1 MEKTF
6 ASQTDSM
13 GFGERVSLSGKKQVD
28 TVIFDLGNVLV
39 FHDNAQL
46 FRTFGM
52 HAGIPGDDF
61 SRLVPASLWGA
72 IHSGQLDG
80 EGIRREICRV
90 LGVDLSEEQFRRDWN
105 SHFKVNREILPLVE
119 SLIGQVKVLL
129 LSNTNAIHMA
139 YLIEELPILQRFD
152 DLVLSHEVK
161 KMKPDPAIF
170 EEALRRAGSVASRT
184 AFFDDV
190 PEFVE
195 AAKKVG
201 LRAYVFRNVEELAAQ
216 LEELGL
222 R

>member
-1 MEKTF
+1 M
-6 ASQTDSM
+6 
-13 GFGERVSLSGKKQVD
+13 
-28 TVIFDLGNVLV
+28 
-39 FHDNAQL
+39 
-46 FRTFGM
+46 
-52 HAGIPGDDF
+52 
-61 SRLVPASLWGA
+61 
-72 IHSGQLDG
+72 
-80 EGIRREICRV
+80 
-90 LGVDLSEEQFRRDWN
+90 
-105 SHFKVNREILPLVE
+105 
-119 SLIGQVKVLL
+119 L

-139 YLIEELPILQRFD
+139 YLMGELPLLRRFD

-170 EEALRRAGSVASRT
+170 EEALRRAGSVPART

-201 LRAYVFRNVEELAAQ
+201 LRAYVFRSVDELAVQ

>member
-1 MEKTF
+1 
-6 ASQTDSM
+6 
-13 GFGERVSLSGKKQVD
+13 
-28 TVIFDLGNVLV
+28 
-39 FHDNAQL
+39 
-46 FRTFGM
+46 
-52 HAGIPGDDF
+52 
-61 SRLVPASLWGA
+61 LVPASLWGA

-90 LGVDLSEEQFRRDWN
+90 LGVDLSEEEFRRDWN
-105 SHFKVNREILPLVE
+105 SHFTVNREILPFVE
-119 SLIGQVKVLL
+119 SLIGRVKVLL

-139 YLIEELPILQRFD
+139 YLMAELPLLRRFD

-170 EEALRRAGSVASRT
+170 EEALRRAGSVPSRT

-201 LRAYVFRNVEELAAQ
+201 LRAYVFRSVDEFAAQ